1 MPRTR
6 PEVATAAFDARP
18 PTCPST
24 TTNPSVVWAFERQQV
39 DGFAHRVLPC
49 RPVVVNQAM
58 PPPISP
64 SVRQSTQLTV
74 YSKSSMSKL
83 THEESCGEMQLRAC
97 CQMFCHGTSSTRNYS
112 ETCARAACRAPRPPH
127 LSTAK
132 DCPAHSLSI
141 RLVRCFFCSHIAGAL
156 LYLFGNKAEPALL
169 IWPPTRTLNLGSA
182 GESPSLP
189 LCGS

>member
-1 MPRTR
+1 MSTSGRQPGHA
-6 PEVATAAFDARP
+6 PSNQSLCP
-18 PTCPST
+18 P
-24 TTNPSVVWAFERQQV
+24 A
-39 DGFAHRVLPC
+39 
-49 RPVVVNQAM
+49 
-58 PPPISP
+58 
-64 SVRQSTQLTV
+64 TQLTV

-97 CQMFCHGTSSTRNYS
+97 CQMFCHGTGSTRNYS
-112 ETCARAACRAPRPPH
+112 EACARAACRAPRPPH

-156 LYLFGNKAEPALL
+156 LYLSGNKAEPALL

-182 GESPSLP
+182 GRKTPCCYVLFIIKEGEASSGISDHLLDDPEKTH
-189 LCGS
+189 C